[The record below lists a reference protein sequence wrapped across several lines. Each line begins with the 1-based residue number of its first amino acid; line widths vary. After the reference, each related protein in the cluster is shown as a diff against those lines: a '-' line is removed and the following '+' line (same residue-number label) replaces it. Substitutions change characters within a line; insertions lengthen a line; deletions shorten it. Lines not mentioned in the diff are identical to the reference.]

1 MILLWGSNARET
13 HPIFFHHVLKG
24 VRHGAK
30 LLVVD
35 PRRTTTA
42 QWADV
47 WLGLDVGSD
56 ISLANAMA
64 WEIIVAGLMHR
75 EFVENATSGFE
86 AYKACVEKYTLERA
100 ERETGVPAEVI
111 RQTAHAYAKATR
123 AELCWTLGITEHH
136 NAVDNVLALINLALL
151 TGHVGRY
158 GSGINPLRGQN
169 NVQGGGDMGAIPD
182 RLTGFQHV
190 ENDALRGKFEKAW
203 GCKIDAKRGW
213 HVSGMLEAMD
223 RGELTALYVLGENP
237 ADSEADRHRAL
248 KLLRGLKFMVVQD
261 LFYTNTAELADVVL
275 PGAAGWCES
284 NGTVTSSERRV
295 QRVRSAVPLPPGTR
309 DDTEILFELAR
320 RLGHDWG
327 KPNPEAIW
335 NELRTLSP
343 MHAGMSYERLEKLGG
358 IQWPCYDESH
368 PGEMFLHG
376 RLWQRPVVGPRAPLS
391 AVEFEPPVDGLDEEY
406 PIRLTTGR
414 RLDCYNTGVQT
425 GRYTS
430 PLRRNEALELSPED
444 GVRYRLREGEKVR
457 VSSRRGSVVA
467 PVRFDPGL
475 REGLAFLTLHFHNQV
490 ATNDLTIDAVDP
502 KSGTAEFKATA
513 IRIEKLQE
521 R

>member
-1 MILLWGSNARET
+1 VILLWGSNARET